1 MFEVIVEDYVL
12 EVEVIHCENTPP
24 SPASWNSDW
33 DAQGCRELE
42 FKVVSAITYN
52 AQGQR
57 QTVSDCYDVA
67 RRHAQQIEVALWH
80 EIDSRTQRHR
90 RVA

>member
-12 EVEVIHCENTPP
+12 EVEVTHCENIPA
-24 SPASWNSDW
+24 SPGSWNSDW

-42 FKVVSAITYN
+42 FKVVSAITYSR
-52 AQGQR
+52 QGKR
-57 QTVSDCYDVA
+57 QIVSDCYSVA
-67 RRHAQQIEVALWH
+67 RRHARQIEVALWH
-80 EIDSRTQRHR
+80 EIDSRQRRQR